1 MYIQEIFTPERIFL
15 DLRCRG
21 KEAVFRELVDKV
33 SASFGFPDRE
43 EILRAVQEREK
54 KMSTGIRRG
63 IAIPHGKTKAV
74 RGVAGVIGYS
84 RQGIDYEALDGEPVH
99 LFFFIVSSED
109 SAAAHLEVLKQVA
122 RLLEI
127 PEFTEEAFAAQSP
140 EEFHGLLVQY
150 QERSSG

>member
-1 MYIQEIFTPERIFL
+1 MYIQEIFTPDRIFL
-15 DLRCRG
+15 DLRCRD
-21 KEAVFRELVDKV
+21 KETVFRELVAKLSV
-33 SASFGFPDRE
+33 SFGFPDRE
-43 EILRAVQEREK
+43 RILHAVLEREK
-54 KMSTGIRRG
+54 KMSTGIRKG
-63 IAIPHGKTKAV
+63 IAIPHGKTSAV

-99 LFFFIVSSED
+99 LLFFIVSAED

-127 PEFTEEAFAAQSP
+127 PEFTEEAFAAESP

-150 QERSSG
+150 RDRSSG